1 MMTDPIADMLT
12 RIRNGYTVRKSEVS
26 MPFSNIKLAIA
37 EILVREGYLDKAEKS
52 TDGRQLVVTLKY
64 ANKTAVV
71 HEINRLSKPG
81 NRCYVGKGEIKEVLN
96 GFGISIISTPRGL
109 MTNREA
115 RAAGLGGELL
125 CEVY

>member
-12 RIRNGYTVRKSEVS
+12 RIRNGYTVRKSEVT

-37 EILVREGYLDKAEKS
+37 EILVREGYLEKAEKS

-64 ANKTAVV
+64 VNKTAVV

-81 NRCYVGKGEIKEVLN
+81 NRCYVGKDKIKEVLN

-115 RAAGLGGELL
+115 RAAALGGELI

>member
-12 RIRNGYTVRKSEVS
+12 RIRNGYTVRKSEVNV
-26 MPFSNIKLAIA
+26 PFSNIKMAIA
-37 EILVREGYLDKAEKS
+37 EILVREGYLAKVEKS
-52 TDGRQLVVTLKY
+52 ADGRQFVLTLKY
-64 ANKTAVV
+64 VNKTPVV

-96 GFGISIISTPRGL
+96 GFGMSIISTPQGL

-115 RAAGLGGELL
+115 KAAALGGELI